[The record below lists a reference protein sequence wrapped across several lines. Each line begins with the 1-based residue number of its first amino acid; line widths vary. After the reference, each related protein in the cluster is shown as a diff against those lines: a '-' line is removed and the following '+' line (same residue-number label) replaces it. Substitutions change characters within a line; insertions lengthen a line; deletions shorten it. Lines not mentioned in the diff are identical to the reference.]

1 MKRSDRTKSGWWN
14 KTSKQ
19 ERNSI
24 DEGLADI
31 KAGRVK
37 SHEEVKKLYV
47 KWL

>member
-1 MKRSDRTKSGWWN
+1 MKRSDREKYDWWN
-14 KTSKQ
+14 KIPKQ
-19 ERNSI
+19 ERKSI

-31 KAGRVK
+31 KAGRIK